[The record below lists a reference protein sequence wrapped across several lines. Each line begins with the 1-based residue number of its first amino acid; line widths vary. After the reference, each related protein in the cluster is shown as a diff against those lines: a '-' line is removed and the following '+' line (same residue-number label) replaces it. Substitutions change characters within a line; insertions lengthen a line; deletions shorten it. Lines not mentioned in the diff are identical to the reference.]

1 MIPAGR
7 DNARSADEIPPGD
20 GEKREYAPS
29 PVSDC
34 SAASAERVFT
44 LAALTREGESGLP
57 NADSQ
62 RHADFAA
69 VGIRFS
75 LFATRKNL
83 AAGFFIRWTI
93 RTDFSST
100 MTRVLAE

>member
-1 MIPAGR
+1 VIPLGGTTRGPQAKSR
-7 DNARSADEIPPGD
+7 LAT

-44 LAALTREGESGLP
+44 LAALTREGESCLP

>member
-1 MIPAGR
+1 VIPLGGTTRGPQAKSRLWRRGKTGIR
-7 DNARSADEIPPGD
+7 ALAYDRLLG
-20 GEKREYAPS
+20 
-29 PVSDC
+29 
-34 SAASAERVFT
+34 ASAELVFT
-44 LAALTREGESGLP
+44 LAALAREGESGLP

-62 RHADFAA
+62 RHADLRPWGF
-69 VGIRFS
+69 VFL